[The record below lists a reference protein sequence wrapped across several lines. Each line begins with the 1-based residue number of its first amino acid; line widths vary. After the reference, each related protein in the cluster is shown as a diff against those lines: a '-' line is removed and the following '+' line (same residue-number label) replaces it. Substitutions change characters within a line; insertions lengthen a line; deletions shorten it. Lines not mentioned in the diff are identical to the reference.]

1 MVIKRFFDD
10 NSGLI
15 GNTYDAEEMALL
27 KAIVY
32 RYVLDIVMIY
42 SQIPSIHG
50 HYLTTWLNQYPE
62 ICLSEE
68 AVSLIFRFCR
78 CEGLVSIHDML
89 SRV

>member
-15 GNTYDAEEMALL
+15 GNAYDAEEMALL

-42 SQIPSIHG
+42 S
-50 HYLTTWLNQYPE
+50 
-62 ICLSEE
+62 
-68 AVSLIFRFCR
+68 
-78 CEGLVSIHDML
+78 
-89 SRV
+89 